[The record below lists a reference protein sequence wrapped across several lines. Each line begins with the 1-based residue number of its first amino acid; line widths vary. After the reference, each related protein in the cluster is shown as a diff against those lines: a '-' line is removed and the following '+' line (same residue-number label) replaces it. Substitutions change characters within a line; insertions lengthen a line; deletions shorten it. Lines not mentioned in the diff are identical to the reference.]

1 MVAFFS
7 GVHTRV
13 LTCVYVSPPA
23 TLLPPCVTV
32 WLFTGTMGDYSDPDY
47 YTPNDKAYE
56 LPAAVN
62 EVFQGM
68 CEAGD
73 FTG

>member
-1 MVAFFS
+1 
-7 GVHTRV
+7 
-13 LTCVYVSPPA
+13 
-23 TLLPPCVTV
+23 
-32 WLFTGTMGDYSDPDY
+32 MGDYSDPDY

-73 FTG
+73 FKG